1 MPVTDRI
8 LRERKLERARM
19 RRNGRELLEIKTELA
34 ALREEMKAAVELLEK
49 HQSRIIAQDN
59 RIELLD
65 QKIWAILNG
74 RVWKSLELI
83 GRLPRTL
90 FKRP

>member
-1 MPVTDRI
+1 MQVRGKA
-8 LRERKLERARM
+8 LRERRLERARM
-19 RRNGRELLEIKTELA
+19 RRGCQDLLDIKTELA
-34 ALREEMKAAVELLEK
+34 DLSEEMKAGVELLQK

-59 RIELLD
+59 RMELLD
-65 QKIWAILNG
+65 QKIWGILNG
-74 RVWKSLELI
+74 RVWRSLETI